1 MVYYRACVYGAV
13 LCKHIADIKYLAFYC
28 NDLTHQE
35 ATKKGSATE
44 KYYLYW
50 VFAQTGKQ
58 LLPELMIAIN
68 PL

>member
-1 MVYYRACVYGAV
+1 
-13 LCKHIADIKYLAFYC
+13 LA
-28 NDLTHQE
+28 HQE

-50 VFAQTGKQ
+50 VFAQTGNQ
-58 LLPELMIAIN
+58 LLSELMIAIN